1 MKNLYNSDNEKRIIS
16 KILMLNSEI
25 ILNGI
30 LKNQKR
36 RREINLPVKV
46 KSINHIKRVII
57 SRNLIMTDMNIIIYK
72 EIMKIWFIEWRRK

>member
-1 MKNLYNSDNEKRIIS
+1 MNNLYNSDNEKRIIS

-72 EIMKIWFIEWRRK
+72 EIMKI

>member
-1 MKNLYNSDNEKRIIS
+1 MNDLYNSDNEKRIIS

-25 ILNGI
+25 ILNDT

-36 RREINLPVKV
+36 RREINLPVKE

-57 SRNLIMTDMNIIIYK
+57 SGNLIMSDMHIIIVK
-72 EIMKIWFIEWRRK
+72 EIMK

>member
-1 MKNLYNSDNEKRIIS
+1 MNDLYNSDNEKRIIS

-25 ILNGI
+25 ILNGT

-36 RREINLPVKV
+36 RREINLPVKE

-57 SRNLIMTDMNIIIYK
+57 SGNLIMSDMHIIIVK
-72 EIMKIWFIEWRRK
+72 EIMK

>member
-1 MKNLYNSDNEKRIIS
+1 MNNLYNSDNEKRIIS

-72 EIMKIWFIEWRRK
+72 EIMK

>member
-1 MKNLYNSDNEKRIIS
+1 MNDLYNSDNEKRIIS

-25 ILNGI
+25 ILNGT

-72 EIMKIWFIEWRRK
+72 EIMKI

>member
-1 MKNLYNSDNEKRIIS
+1 MNDLYNSDNEKRIIS

-25 ILNGI
+25 ILNDT

-36 RREINLPVKV
+36 RRKINLPVKE

-57 SRNLIMTDMNIIIYK
+57 SGNLIMSDMHIIIVK
-72 EIMKIWFIEWRRK
+72 EIMK